1 MSPYRKIQMAPLMVG
16 LAIGV
21 LQLAGSAIHAAVAL
35 PQDPCALLK
44 SAEIQTLAPNAKIGS
59 GVLDTS
65 MAPLG
70 VGCTYTW
77 GPRTPIGANLESETR
92 LHVGAALRGRP
103 GWQGAHTGAPLQD
116 FASKLAPMPRTP
128 EWGESTLTI
137 TVIDASQG
145 WPGLS
150 PDLIQQGVL
159 AQVKVGGPNAYQI
172 PGVGDAAVFTFED
185 RVSSAT
191 AQAYLKA
198 KGVHLSVKFHA
209 GDSLSNKDKLIAL
222 LKDAAARL

>member
-1 MSPYRKIQMAPLMVG
+1 MSAYGKFQMTPLMVG

-21 LQLAGSAIHAAVAL
+21 LQLAGSASHAAAL
-35 PQDPCALLK
+35 PKDPCALLK
-44 SAEIQTLAPNAKIGS
+44 PAEIQTLAPNAKIGT

-65 MAPLG
+65 TAPLG

-77 GPRTPIGANLESETR
+77 GPRS
-92 LHVGAALRGRP
+92 
-103 GWQGAHTGAPLQD
+103 
-116 FASKLAPMPRTP
+116 P
-128 EWGESTLTI
+128 EWGESALVI
-137 TVIDASQG
+137 TVIDASQA

-150 PDLIQQGVL
+150 PDQIQEGLL
-159 AQVKVGGPNAYQI
+159 AQVKVGGPHAYQVS
-172 PGVGDAAVFTFED
+172 GVGDAAVFTFED

-191 AQAYLKA
+191 AQAYLEA

>member
-1 MSPYRKIQMAPLMVG
+1 MSPHRKIQMTPLMIG

-21 LQLAGSAIHAAVAL
+21 LQLAGFASHAAAAAL
-35 PQDPCALLK
+35 PKDPCALLK
-44 SAEIQTLAPNAKIGS
+44 PSEIQTLAPNAKIGS

-77 GPRTPIGANLESETR
+77 GPRTP
-92 LHVGAALRGRP
+92 
-103 GWQGAHTGAPLQD
+103 D
-116 FASKLAPMPRTP
+116 
-128 EWGESTLTI
+128 WGESALTI

-159 AQVKVGGPNAYQI
+159 AQAKVGGPNAYQV

-198 KGVHLSVKFHA
+198 KGVHVSVKFHA
-209 GDSLSNKDKLIAL
+209 GDSLSNRDKLIAL